1 MIMTSIF
8 YIRHAEPDWTVHDD
22 QSRPL
27 TAKGLKDCQLVTEFL
42 QDKNISVVLS
52 SPYKRAVDTVSPFAK
67 GRGLDVQLI
76 EDFRERAISSVWIDD
91 FAEFVS
97 KQWEDF
103 SYKLAD
109 GESLGEV
116 QRRNVAAL
124 KEAVRQYK
132 DKNIVIGGHGT
143 ALSTLINYYDDTYGH
158 KEFETMGRIFPWV
171 VRMDFDDNG
180 FVKMEKINLFDA

>member
-1 MIMTSIF
+1 MTSIF